1 MYFASIKLNIN
12 FFFLRKKSGSNAS
25 NVKVSFQTRTE
36 TTTETYTEL
45 GNTVSENQYDSLSGQ
60 DNYMNTN
67 VS

>member
-1 MYFASIKLNIN
+1 MYFANIKTKDQL
-12 FFFLRKKSGSNAS
+12 FFLRKKSGSNAS

-45 GNTVSENQYDSLSGQ
+45 GNTVSENQYDSLSRQ